1 VVPVDG
7 VAAPWSGRG
16 VDRHAGLLQRPQ
28 IALDGADADL
38 EASGHLPSGSGPR
51 CDRPQLVDQSVE
63 AIGAV
68 HPPSMLPRETSWC
81 RLYAAAVPEM
91 LEVETYRRQAEVVV
105 GRTVDRV
112 DTPDAWYVK
121 RTSPD
126 EVVAAVSRRTIDGVR
141 RIGKLLVLDLDDDTR
156 LGLRFGMSG
165 RLLVDGAAAIDRL
178 QYASGRNNPAWD
190 RFGLH
195 FTDGS
200 DLRIRDPRR
209 LGGVELEPDEGRLGV
224 DAQRARLRDV
234 EAAVRGSRAPLKA
247 RLLDQT
253 RIAGIGNLL
262 ADEILFRAGL
272 DPARPAGG
280 LAPAELRRL
289 HGAIG
294 RVIADL
300 TARGGSHTG
309 DARQAMALDGLC
321 PRDGAALQVRR
332 IGGRTTV
339 SCPVHQV

>member
-1 VVPVDG
+1 
-7 VAAPWSGRG
+7 
-16 VDRHAGLLQRPQ
+16 
-28 IALDGADADL
+28 
-38 EASGHLPSGSGPR
+38 
-51 CDRPQLVDQSVE
+51 
-63 AIGAV
+63 
-68 HPPSMLPRETSWC
+68 
-81 RLYAAAVPEM
+81 M
-91 LEVETYRRQAEVVV
+91 LEVETYRRQAEAVV
-105 GRTVDRV
+105 GRTVARV

-121 RTSPD
+121 RTSPE
-126 EVVAAVSRRTIDGVR
+126 EVVAAVRRRTVDGVR
-141 RIGKLLVLDLDDDTR
+141 RIGKLLVLDLDDGSR

-165 RLLVDGAAAIDRL
+165 RLLVNGAAAIDRL
-178 QYASGRNNPAWD
+178 QYASERNNPAWD
-190 RFGLH
+190 RFALH
-195 FTDGS
+195 FTDGT

-224 DAQRARLRDV
+224 DAQRARPRDL
-234 EAAVRGSRAPLKA
+234 EAALRGSRAPLKA
-247 RLLDQT
+247 RLLDQS

-280 LAPAELRRL
+280 LTAAERRRL
-289 HGAIG
+289 HRAIG
-294 RVIADL
+294 RVIAEL

-321 PRDGAALQVRR
+321 PRDGAGLQVRR

>member
-1 VVPVDG
+1 
-7 VAAPWSGRG
+7 
-16 VDRHAGLLQRPQ
+16 
-28 IALDGADADL
+28 
-38 EASGHLPSGSGPR
+38 
-51 CDRPQLVDQSVE
+51 
-63 AIGAV
+63 
-68 HPPSMLPRETSWC
+68 
-81 RLYAAAVPEM
+81 M
-91 LEVETYRRQAEVVV
+91 LEVETYRRQAEAVV
-105 GRTVDRV
+105 GRMVARV
-112 DTPDAWYVK
+112 DAPDAWYVK

-126 EVVAAVSRRTIDGVR
+126 EVVAAVSRRTVDGVR
-141 RIGKLLVLDLDDDTR
+141 RIGKLLVLDLDDGTR

-165 RLLVDGAAAIDRL
+165 RLVVDGTSAIDRL
-178 QYASGRNNPAWD
+178 EYASARNNPAWD

-234 EAAVRGSRAPLKA
+234 EAAVHDSRAPLKA

-262 ADEILFRAGL
+262 ADEILFSAGL
-272 DPARPAGG
+272 DPARPAGS
-280 LAPAELRRL
+280 LSPAELRRL
-289 HGAIG
+289 HRAIG
-294 RVIADL
+294 RVVADL